1 MFVEFDKVNKL
12 KSQLVPWNQDVSMK
26 NPQVMYGTFVAVF
39 SKTSELNMTKQEG
52 ATVAAVFWGSFAA
65 FRCVAIF
72 LSLKLKSIHLISAR
86 YGPLRTYAFS
96 PFSFK

>member
-1 MFVEFDKVNKL
+1 
-12 KSQLVPWNQDVSMK
+12 
-26 NPQVMYGTFVAVF
+26 MYGTFVAVF

-96 PFSFK
+96 PVIPCNKSSNFLFLHQNEP